1 MDFFVLLTRSL
12 NDRVLGKIA
21 VEDCSFNPKDKLLAL
36 INPEHSFFLQLS
48 LRFSNE
54 LTKIGHFQSSKS
66 FFEVK

>member
-36 INPEHSFFLQLS
+36 INLTYSFFPQLS

-54 LTKIGHFQSSKS
+54 LTK
-66 FFEVK
+66 